1 MCRSLHSALRNRKK
15 CNFYRRQ
22 NAIIPRCIRQ
32 KKLHNFSI
40 FLKSTKYVQNW
51 EIFLF
56 FFCICRSGSSSKS
69 NSILLSLN
77 GDFVY
82 TWNTVNMDCMKESKW
97 LLDSLPD
104 PALASVNF
112 PPKICIPNK
121 EKMKMKRNRIT
132 SKEFMDAM
140 EFTSDFTKL
149 PIEDQ

>member
-15 CNFYRRQ
+15 CNFLQETKCDNPKMYP
-22 NAIIPRCIRQ
+22 A
-32 KKLHNFSI
+32 KKIAQFFH
-40 FLKSTKYVQNW
+40 FLKEHWVCAKLRN
-51 EIFLF
+51 F
-56 FFCICRSGSSSKS
+56 FVFCICRSGSSSKS

>member
-1 MCRSLHSALRNRKK
+1 MCRSLHSALRIRKK
-15 CNFYRRQ
+15 SVIFYRRQ
-22 NAIIPRCIRQ
+22 NVIIPRCIRQ

-56 FFCICRSGSSSKS
+56 FFVFAVVVVSKS

>member
-1 MCRSLHSALRNRKK
+1 MCRSLHSALKIRKK
-15 CNFYRRQ
+15 VQFLQETKCDNPKMYP
-22 NAIIPRCIRQ
+22 A
-32 KKLHNFSI
+32 KKNCTIFPFSSRALSMCKTEK
-40 FLKSTKYVQNW
+40 F
-51 EIFLF
+51 FLF
-56 FFCICRSGSSSKS
+56 FVFAEVVVVRAIAFS
-69 NSILLSLN
+69 LSLN

>member
-1 MCRSLHSALRNRKK
+1 MCRSLHSALKMRKK
-15 CNFYRRQ
+15 VQFLQETKCDHPKMYP
-22 NAIIPRCIRQ
+22 A

-56 FFCICRSGSSSKS
+56 FCICRSSSSKS